1 MMHQPRLLAALLIAC
16 WLTGAPHLWSQ
27 NSSLQ
32 RKIGQLQP
40 IPDERNL
47 PPRKETSA
55 PLQHAPWVD
64 GVLRA
69 VCIQSLDRSWAVGDR
84 GTILATTDGGRQW
97 SAQVSGTTHPLLAV
111 TFHDDRSGWAVGGAI
126 EPPLKISRGVLLRT
140 SNGGKTWQSIP
151 IPTLPRLTG
160 IQSLGPGHLIAWG
173 DYSTVHQSSIFESL
187 DGGEQWSVA
196 CVGLGH
202 LQQARWRHRTQGLL
216 LDRIGRLF
224 HADQTR
230 EVTQVVAS
238 PHHDPRRWHC
248 LADSG
253 TRWWIAGEKG
263 QIAFSQDGLQW
274 TAIER
279 DRLPQVCDAIEWRAI
294 HADGR
299 SVWCLGQP
307 GNILIHSADQGA
319 TWQSQTLPISLPL
332 ETMAGWQGDRLVVAG
347 AAAGIV
353 GSRNGGQAWWSEHG
367 EDRRLGLLAIT
378 ATGATA
384 PLELL
389 ADTSIEI
396 PLRSGWLRVADVD
409 RASAAAAWA
418 DESSTQSQI
427 ASSLALAWAG
437 HLDAS
442 AIPPASLPA
451 TTKTGNPLQVEQ
463 LAAWIRT
470 LRPQVLV
477 AEQESATGL
486 SGQVA
491 NWTQDAMKLAAD
503 PKWLPDP
510 TSNTLLNQPWQIA
523 KVFVPSDH
531 PGGLAIPQE
540 KALAHSGLLLSQLLA
555 PVDLLVRPVGG
566 SAPSSSYSLRVSP
579 IFSEGSRRNLL
590 GGLAIDPATQRPPFS
605 VGQRSV
611 ARLAGGIQTRS
622 QLMALCDLPNESSG
636 RQPRWESQLE
646 SILQTA
652 PEELHGRWL
661 LELAERCRQRGQW
674 NRWEATLG
682 RLVRT
687 DPNSGLAFAAW
698 IELATH
704 ASSEELAYWID
715 RQSVDQLAN
724 RNASPA
730 VRTVNHDSP
739 FPNQAASS
747 APGSPIA
754 TDVTAPPEGVK
765 EAAFQAGEGSLSMP
779 APLQMPQGRQEE
791 AKTFVRAA
799 DWKEKRPGSATPGM
813 TWLVEPR
820 VIPWSTELISKTYSP
835 FFSDPRAGMARWRV
849 AQWQQGQIESDPWS
863 SQEAAPHSHTS
874 SPFQDWLQAPAIAG
888 WYQIA
893 QQETQWNQG
902 ILHPLAMVATP
913 TSLPPQLDGLADDP
927 CWNPQNARELISA
940 DGQASHPS
948 AQVRLAYDDQ
958 FLYAWMVAPVPTADL
973 PPAQQPTRQYDSLA
987 PSLDHFTLTLDV
999 DRDYAT
1005 CYQFKIDIQGN
1016 TEDRCCN
1023 LIDWNPKWFRAVH
1036 QDQATWSVE
1045 LAIPWSELTARPP
1058 GPHDAWAAHAMLT
1071 LPSGKTWHN
1080 GRIASES
1087 FQPHSMRLLHF
1098 GRELEK

>member
-1 MMHQPRLLAALLIAC
+1 
-16 WLTGAPHLWSQ
+16 
-27 NSSLQ
+27 
-32 RKIGQLQP
+32 
-40 IPDERNL
+40 
-47 PPRKETSA
+47 
-55 PLQHAPWVD
+55 VD
-64 GVLRA
+64 GVLHS
-69 VCIQSLDRSWAVGDR
+69 VYIQSLDRGWAVGDR

-97 SAQVSGTTHPLLAV
+97 FAQVSGTSHPLMAV
-111 TFHDDRSGWAVGGAI
+111 NFHDDRSGWAVGGTI
-126 EPPLKISRGVLLRT
+126 EPPLKISRGVLFRT
-140 SNGGKTWQSIP
+140 SNGGKTWQSVP
-151 IPTLPRLTG
+151 IPTLPRLIG

-173 DYSTVHQSSIFESL
+173 DFSTVHQSSIFESL
-187 DGGEQWSVA
+187 DGGEHWSVA

-216 LDRIGRLF
+216 MDRIGRIF
-224 HADQTR
+224 RADQTR
-230 EVTQVVAS
+230 EVTQVVI
-238 PHHDPRRWHC
+238 PPLDQPRRWHC

-253 TRWWIAGEKG
+253 TLWWIAGEKG
-263 QIAFSQDGLQW
+263 HIAFSQDGVQW
-274 TAIER
+274 TAIDR
-279 DRLPQVCDAIEWRAI
+279 TRLPKVCDAIEWRAI

-307 GNILIHSADQGA
+307 GNVLIHSVDQGT
-319 TWQSQTLPISLPL
+319 TWQSQTLPNCLPL

-367 EDRRLGLLAIT
+367 ENCRLGLLAIT

-389 ADTSIEI
+389 AETSIEL

-418 DESSTQSQI
+418 DESSTQAQI
-427 ASSLALAWAG
+427 ANSLALVWAG
-437 HLDAS
+437 HLNVS
-442 AIPPASLPA
+442 ASLAAPIP
-451 TTKTGNPLQVEQ
+451 GSSEPGYSMQVEQ
-463 LAAWIRT
+463 IAAWIRT

-477 AEQESATGL
+477 AEQETATGL
-486 SGQVA
+486 QSQVA
-491 NWTQDAMKLAAD
+491 NWTQEAMKLAAD
-503 PKWLPDP
+503 PNWRPDQEP
-510 TSNTLLNQPWQIA
+510 NNLLNQPWQIA
-523 KVFVPSDH
+523 KVFAPSDH
-531 PGGLAIPQE
+531 PGGLAVPQE
-540 KALAHSGLLLSQLLA
+540 KALAHSGILLSQLLA

-566 SAPSSSYSLRVSP
+566 SAPSSTYSLRVSP

-590 GGLAIDPATQRPPFS
+590 GGLAIDPSTQRSPFS

-622 QLMALCDLPNESSG
+622 QLLALCDLPNESTG

-652 PEELHGRWL
+652 PKELHGRWL
-661 LELAERCRQRGQW
+661 MELAEQCRQRGQW
-674 NRWEATLG
+674 NRWEASLG

-724 RNASPA
+724 RQSPA
-730 VRTVNHDSP
+730 PVRSVNHDSP
-739 FPNQAASS
+739 FRNQATSS
-747 APGSPIA
+747 TTAGSIA
-754 TDVTAPPEGVK
+754 LDAALPSDGVK
-765 EAAFQAGEGSLSMP
+765 KAAFQTGEGSLDLT
-779 APLQMPQGRQEE
+779 APGQMPQGRQGE
-791 AKTFVRAA
+791 ATTAMRAA
-799 DWKEKRPGSATPGM
+799 DWRENQRDSAIPAA

-820 VIPWSTELISKTYSP
+820 VIAWSTELISRAHSP
-835 FFSDPRAGMARWRV
+835 FFSDPRAGMARWR
-849 AQWQQGQIESDPWS
+849 AARWHEGQIESEAS
-863 SQEAAPHSHTS
+863 SSLEASAPSRTS
-874 SPFQDWLQAPAIAG
+874 SPFQEWLQAPAIAG

-902 ILHPLAMVATP
+902 IMHPLAMVAAP
-913 TSLPPQLDGLADDP
+913 TSRPPQLDGQAEEP
-927 CWNPQNARELISA
+927 CWNPQGARELISA
-940 DGQASHPS
+940 DGLPSHPS

-958 FLYAWMVAPVPTADL
+958 FLYAWMIAPAPSDEL
-973 PPAQQPTRQYDSLA
+973 PPASQPVRQYDSLS
-987 PSLDHFTLTLDV
+987 PSLDHFTLTLDI

-1005 CYQFKIDIQGN
+1005 CYQFKIDCQGN

-1023 LIDWNPKWFRAVH
+1023 LVTWNPKWFRAVH
-1036 QDQATWSVE
+1036 RDEATWSVE
-1045 LAIPWSELTARPP
+1045 LAIPWSELTATPP
-1058 GPHDAWAAHAMLT
+1058 GPQDAWAAHAMLT

-1087 FQPHSMRLLHF
+1087 FQPHAMRMLHF
-1098 GRELEK
+1098 GRGEEK

>member
-1 MMHQPRLLAALLIAC
+1 MMHQPCLFAALIMACLLAD
-16 WLTGAPHLWSQ
+16 APRLWSQ

-32 RKIGQLQP
+32 RKIGQLQA

-47 PPRKETSA
+47 PPRKETSE

-64 GVLRA
+64 GMLRS
-69 VCIQSLDRSWAVGDR
+69 VCIQSLDRGWAVGDR

-97 SAQVSGTTHPLLAV
+97 SAQVSGTSHPLLAV

-140 SNGGKTWQSIP
+140 SNGGKTWQSVS

-187 DGGEQWSVA
+187 DGGEHWSVA
-196 CVGLGH
+196 CIGLGH
-202 LQQARWRHRTQGLL
+202 LQQAHWRHRTQGLL

-230 EVTQVVAS
+230 EVTQLVIS
-238 PHHDPRRWHC
+238 PLQEPRRWHC

-253 TRWWIAGEKG
+253 TQWWIAGEKG
-263 QIAFSQDGLQW
+263 HIAFSQDGLQW
-274 TAIER
+274 TAIDR
-279 DRLPQVCDAIEWRAI
+279 SRLPEACDAIEWRAI

-307 GNILIHSADQGA
+307 GNVLIHSADQGS
-319 TWQSQTLPISLPL
+319 TWQLQTLPISLPL

-367 EDRRLGLLAIT
+367 EERRLGLLAIT

-389 ADTSIEI
+389 AETSIEL

-442 AIPPASLPA
+442 ASLATPPHLTSAS
-451 TTKTGNPLQVEQ
+451 GNPPQVEQ

-477 AEQESATGL
+477 AEQETATGL
-486 SGQVA
+486 PSQVA
-491 NWTQDAMKLAAD
+491 TWTQDALKLAAD
-503 PKWLPDP
+503 PMWLADP
-510 TSNTLLNQPWQIA
+510 KSNTLLNQPWQIA

-531 PGGLAIPQE
+531 PGGLAVPQE

-566 SAPSSSYSLRVSP
+566 SAPASTYSLRSSP

-590 GGLAIDPATQRPPFS
+590 GGLAVDPATQRPPFS

-622 QLMALCDLPNESSG
+622 QLLALCDLPNESTG
-636 RQPRWESQLE
+636 RQPRWESTLE

-652 PEELHGRWL
+652 PQELHGRWL
-661 LELAERCRQRGQW
+661 MELAERCRQRGQW

-682 RLVRT
+682 RLVRI

-704 ASSEELAYWID
+704 AGSEELAYWID

-724 RNASPA
+724 RNSLPP

-739 FPNQAASS
+739 FRNQ
-747 APGSPIA
+747 
-754 TDVTAPPEGVK
+754 TAPSTTGSSIAIDSAAPSDGVK
-765 EAAFQAGEGSLSMP
+765 EAAFQADEGTLESTSPM
-779 APLQMPQGRQEE
+779 AQGRQGE
-791 AKTFVRAA
+791 AKAAVRAA
-799 DWKEKRPGSATPGM
+799 DWKEKREAAIPGA

-820 VIPWSTELISKTYSP
+820 VIPWSTELISRTYSP

-849 AQWQQGQIESDPWS
+849 ARWQQGQIKLDASS
-863 SQEAAPHSHTS
+863 SQEASPLPHTS
-874 SPFQDWLQAPAIAG
+874 SPFQEWLQAPAIAG

-902 ILHPLAMVATP
+902 ILHPLAMVAAP
-913 TSLPPQLDGLADDP
+913 TSLPPQLDGLAEEP
-927 CWNPQNARELISA
+927 CWNPQGARELISA

-958 FLYAWMVAPVPTADL
+958 FLYAWMVAPTPTADL
-973 PPAQQPTRQYDSLA
+973 PPAPQPTRQYDSLA
-987 PSLDHFTLTLDV
+987 PSLDHFTLTLDI
-999 DRDYAT
+999 DRDYST
-1005 CYQFKIDIQGN
+1005 CYQFKIDFQGN

-1023 LIDWNPKWFRAVH
+1023 LIGWNPKWFRAVH
-1036 QDQATWSVE
+1036 QGEATWSVE

-1058 GPHDAWAAHAMLT
+1058 GPQDAWAAHAMLT

-1087 FQPHSMRLLHF
+1087 FQPHAMRLLHF
-1098 GRELEK
+1098 GREEEK

>member
-1 MMHQPRLLAALLIAC
+1 MMHHPRLFAALLIAC
-16 WLTGAPHLWSQ
+16 LLTGAPRLWSQ

-32 RKIGQLQP
+32 RKIGQLQA

-47 PPRKETSA
+47 PPRKDTRE

-69 VCIQSLDRSWAVGDR
+69 VCIQSLDRGWAVGDR
-84 GTILATTDGGRQW
+84 GTILATTDGGRLW
-97 SAQVSGTTHPLLAV
+97 SAQVSGTSHPLLAV
-111 TFHDDRSGWAVGGAI
+111 TFHDDRTGWTVGGAI

-140 SNGGKTWQSIP
+140 SNGGKTWQSVP

-173 DYSTVHQSSIFESL
+173 DYSTVHQSSVFESL
-187 DGGEQWSVA
+187 DGGDHWSVA

-202 LQQARWRHRTQGLL
+202 LQQAHWRYRTQGLL

-230 EVTQVVAS
+230 EVTQVVI
-238 PHHDPRRWHC
+238 PPLDQPRRWHC

-263 QIAFSQDGLQW
+263 HIAFSQDGLQW
-274 TAIER
+274 TAIDRE
-279 DRLPQVCDAIEWRAI
+279 RLPRVCDAIEWRAI

-307 GNILIHSADQGA
+307 GNILIHSSDQGT

-332 ETMAGWQGDRLVVAG
+332 ETMSGWQGDRLVVAG
-347 AAAGIV
+347 AAAGII

-367 EDRRLGLLAIT
+367 ENRRLGLLAIT
-378 ATGATA
+378 ATGVTA

-389 ADTSIEI
+389 ADSSFEI

-418 DESSTQSQI
+418 DESSTESQI

-437 HLDAS
+437 HLDPS
-442 AIPPASLPA
+442 AALPA
-451 TTKTGNPLQVEQ
+451 PLLATSQSSNPQQVEQ

-486 SGQVA
+486 ASQVA
-491 NWTQDAMKLAAD
+491 TWTQEALKLAAD
-503 PKWLPDP
+503 PNWRIDQEP
-510 TSNTLLNQPWQIA
+510 NNLLNQPWQVA
-523 KVFVPSDH
+523 KVFAPSDH
-531 PGGLAIPQE
+531 PGGLAVAQE

-555 PVDLLVRPVGG
+555 PVDLLVRPVLG
-566 SAPSSSYSLRVSP
+566 SAPSSTYSLRVSP

-590 GGLAIDPATQRPPFS
+590 GGLAIDPASQRPPFS

-622 QLMALCDLPNESSG
+622 QLLALCDLPNESAG

-646 SILQTA
+646 AILQTA

-661 LELAERCRQRGQW
+661 IELAERCRQRGQW

-682 RLVRT
+682 RLIRT

-724 RNASPA
+724 RNAPA
-730 VRTVNHDSP
+730 PVRTVNHDSP
-739 FPNQAASS
+739 FRNQAAS
-747 APGSPIA
+747 ATLAGSIA
-754 TDVTAPPEGVK
+754 GDAATPNDEVK
-765 EAAFQAGEGSLSMP
+765 EAAFEAGEGSLSLP
-779 APLQMPQGRQEE
+779 APLQTPPIRQLES
-791 AKTFVRAA
+791 KTSVRAA
-799 DWKEKRPGSATPGM
+799 DWKESPQATAMPVA

-820 VIPWSTELISKTYSP
+820 VIPWSTELISKAHSP

-849 AQWQQGQIESDPWS
+849 ARWQQGQSKPDESS
-863 SQEAAPHSHTS
+863 GQEESVLSNSS
-874 SPFQDWLQAPAIAG
+874 SPFQEWLQAPAIAG

-902 ILHPLAMVATP
+902 ILHPMAMVAKH

-927 CWNPQNARELISA
+927 CWNPQGARELISV
-940 DGQASHPS
+940 DGHPSHPPV
-948 AQVRLAYDDQ
+948 QVQLAYDDQ
-958 FLYAWMVAPVPTADL
+958 FLYAWMMAPAPSADL
-973 PPAQQPTRQYDSLA
+973 PPAAQPTRQYDSLA
-987 PSLDHFTLTLDV
+987 PSLDHFTLTLDI

-1005 CYQFKIDIQGN
+1005 CYQFKIDFQGN

-1023 LIDWNPKWFRAVH
+1023 LVSWNPKWFRAMH
-1036 QDQATWSVE
+1036 QGKATWSVE

-1071 LPSGKTWHN
+1071 VPSGKTWHN

-1087 FQPHSMRLLHF
+1087 FQPHAMRLLHF
-1098 GRELEK
+1098 GRGEEK

>member
-1 MMHQPRLLAALLIAC
+1 MMHQPRLLAALLMAC
-16 WLTGAPHLWSQ
+16 WMTGAPHLWSQ

-47 PPRKETSA
+47 PPRKETTA

-64 GVLRA
+64 GVLRD
-69 VCIQSLDRSWAVGDR
+69 VCIQSLDRAWAVGDR

-97 SAQVSGTTHPLLAV
+97 SAQVSGTSHPLLAV
-111 TFHDDRSGWAVGGAI
+111 TFHDDRSGWAVGGPI

-187 DGGEQWSVA
+187 DGGEHWSVA

-224 HADQTR
+224 HADQSR

-238 PHHDPRRWHC
+238 PNHEPRRWHC

-263 QIAFSQDGLQW
+263 HIAFSQDGLQW
-274 TAIER
+274 TAIDR
-279 DRLPQVCDAIEWRAI
+279 DRLPKVCEAIEWRAI

-367 EDRRLGLLAIT
+367 EDRRLGLLVIT

-442 AIPPASLPA
+442 AVLPVHLPA
-451 TTKTGNPLQVEQ
+451 TSKTGNPLQVEQ

-510 TSNTLLNQPWQIA
+510 MSNTLLNQSWQIA

-566 SAPSSSYSLRVSP
+566 SAPYSTYSLRVSP

-622 QLMALCDLPNESSG
+622 QLLALCDLPNESSG

-698 IELATH
+698 IDLATH

-739 FPNQAASS
+739 FRNQAASS
-747 APGSPIA
+747 ATGSPIA
-754 TDVTAPPEGVK
+754 IDAAAPANEVK
-765 EAAFQAGEGSLSMP
+765 EAAFQAGEGSLSLP
-779 APLQMPQGRQEE
+779 APLLKPQGKQEE

-820 VIPWSTELISKTYSP
+820 VIPWSTELISKTHSP

-849 AQWQQGQIESDPWS
+849 DRWQQGQIEPDASS
-863 SQEAAPHSHTS
+863 SQEASHAS

-888 WYQIA
+888 WHQIA

-902 ILHPLAMVATP
+902 IQHPLAMVATP
-913 TSLPPQLDGLADDP
+913 TSLPPQLDGLAEDP

-958 FLYAWMVAPVPTADL
+958 FLYAWMTAPLPAADL
-973 PPAQQPTRQYDSLA
+973 PPAAHPTRQYDSLA
-987 PSLDHFTLTLDV
+987 PSLDHFTLTLDI

-1005 CYQFKIDIQGN
+1005 FYQFKIDFQGN

-1023 LIDWNPKWFRAVH
+1023 LIGWNPKWFRAVH
-1036 QDQATWSVE
+1036 QDQTTWSVE
-1045 LAIPWSELTARPP
+1045 LAIPWSELTAKPP

-1087 FQPHSMRLLHF
+1087 FQPHAMRLLHF

>member
-1 MMHQPRLLAALLIAC
+1 MMHQPRLFAVLIIAC
-16 WLTGAPHLWSQ
+16 MLAGAPRLWSQ

-32 RKIGQLQP
+32 RKIGQLQS

-47 PPRKETSA
+47 PPRKETRE

-69 VCIQSLDRSWAVGDR
+69 VCIQSLDRGWAVGDR

-97 SAQVSGTTHPLLAV
+97 TAQVSGTSHPLMAV
-111 TFHDDRSGWAVGGAI
+111 TFHDDRTGWTVGGAI

-140 SNGGKTWQSIP
+140 SNGGKTWQSVP

-187 DGGEQWSVA
+187 DGGDHWSVA

-202 LQQARWRHRTQGLL
+202 LQQAHWRHRTQGLL

-224 HADQTR
+224 HADQSR
-230 EVTQVVAS
+230 EVTQVVV
-238 PHHDPRRWHC
+238 PPLHEPRRWNC

-253 TRWWIAGEKG
+253 TRWWIAGEQG
-263 QIAFSQDGLQW
+263 LIAFSQDGLQW

-279 DRLPQVCDAIEWRAI
+279 DRLPKVCDAIEWRAI
-294 HADGR
+294 HANGR

-307 GNILIHSADQGA
+307 GNVLIHSADQGS
-319 TWQSQTLPISLPL
+319 TWQSQTLPINLPL

-367 EDRRLGLLAIT
+367 ENRRLGLLAIT

-389 ADTSIEI
+389 AETSIET
-396 PLRSGWLRVADVD
+396 PLRSAWLRVADVD

-418 DESSTQSQI
+418 DESATQSQI
-427 ASSLALAWAG
+427 ASSLALVWAG
-437 HLDAS
+437 HLEAS
-442 AIPPASLPA
+442 SFLPSTLPA
-451 TTKTGNPLQVEQ
+451 TSETSNPRQVEQ

-477 AEQESATGL
+477 AEQESAPGL
-486 SGQVA
+486 QGQVA
-491 NWTQDAMKLAAD
+491 SWTQDAMKLAAD
-503 PKWLPDP
+503 PMWLPDQD
-510 TSNTLLNQPWQIA
+510 SNTLLNQPWQIA
-523 KVFVPSDH
+523 KAFAPSDH
-531 PGGLAIPQE
+531 PGGLAVPQE

-555 PVDLLVRPVGG
+555 PVDLLVRPVGA
-566 SAPSSSYSLRVSP
+566 SAPWSTYSLRVSP

-590 GGLAIDPATQRPPFS
+590 GGLAIDPATQRAPFS

-622 QLMALCDLPNESSG
+622 QLLALCDLPNESSG

-646 SILQTA
+646 SILQSA
-652 PEELHGRWL
+652 PEDLHGRWL
-661 LELAERCRQRGQW
+661 MELAERCRQRGQW

-687 DPNSGLAFAAW
+687 DPNSGVAFAAW

-724 RNASPA
+724 RNAPA
-730 VRTVNHDSP
+730 PVRTVNHDSP
-739 FPNQAASS
+739 FRNQAVSATHSS
-747 APGSPIA
+747 SMAVDA
-754 TDVTAPPEGVK
+754 TAPTDEVK
-765 EAAFQAGEGSLSMP
+765 EAAFQAGEGSRSLP
-779 APLQMPQGRQEE
+779 APLQMPPSIPKEN
-791 AKTFVRAA
+791 KTPVRAA
-799 DWKEKRPGSATPGM
+799 DWKESRQETASPGA

-820 VIPWSTELISKTYSP
+820 VIPWSTELISRTHSP

-849 AQWQQGQIESDPWS
+849 ARWQQGKSELDTS
-863 SQEAAPHSHTS
+863 SNQEASVLSHTA

-893 QQETQWNQG
+893 QQETQWSQG
-902 ILHPLAMVATP
+902 IVHPLAMVATP

-927 CWNPQNARELISA
+927 CWNPPGARDLISA
-940 DGQASHPS
+940 DGQLSDPPI
-948 AQVRLAYDDQ
+948 QVRLAYDDQ
-958 FLYAWMVAPVPTADL
+958 FLYAWMTAPAPSANLL
-973 PPAQQPTRQYDSLA
+973 PSPQPTLQYDSLA
-987 PSLDHFTLTLDV
+987 PSLDHFTLTLDI

-1005 CYQFKIDIQGN
+1005 CYQFKIDFQGN

-1023 LIDWNPKWFRAVH
+1023 LIGWNPKWFRAVH
-1036 QDQATWSVE
+1036 QSKATWSVE
-1045 LAIPWSELTARPP
+1045 LAIPWSELTAKPP
-1058 GPHDAWAAHAMLT
+1058 GPQDVWAAHAMLT

-1087 FQPHSMRLLHF
+1087 FQPHAMRLLHF
-1098 GRELEK
+1098 GPKEEK